1 MILIEAILRSKD
13 IIEVSIH
20 KKYLYNGSRYFYLFE
35 NGNFVKELHIER
47 ITETNNH
54 FRYIVNDLPQLKI
67 GQDYEIQ
74 DDRNTFCSIDC
85 SVLMKEMSFDH
96 LYKFDGEMGAIYHPN
111 HTIFRV
117 FSPLASSIN
126 LVLFHKNNKEIYAMK
141 KRDNGIFYYNAIGD
155 YDGFEYLYQV
165 KVNGKYVESIDP
177 YTRSTTLHSR
187 RGVVINPNKYDYEF
201 NDDKLSP
208 LASPCSS
215 VIYEMSVR
223 DFTSSIH
230 TSIKHKGKYLGLTET
245 NKVSTGNNKVGLDYL
260 SDLGVTHVQLLPVTD
275 FLTTNDQFPENTYNW
290 GYDSGNMFALE
301 GSYSSNPSDPY
312 SRIHEFKK
320 VVSSLHERNIRV
332 IVDMV
337 FNHQFTVENSSFEK
351 ILPNYYFRFNPDGTL
366 SNGSFCGNEFESR
379 RYMARKFIVDTCLMF
394 VKEFHVDG
402 FRFDLMGLTD
412 IDTMNEIYDKCSAVR
427 KDFMLYGEGWD
438 MPTSLPQELKAKQS
452 NAYKMPNIGFFN
464 DRYRDMVKG
473 KSSDNELYVKGY
485 LLGDMNYADAFR
497 HCFLSSTLP
506 ISMPPLFT
514 YPSQS
519 INYLE
524 CHDNATLYDKLLISN
539 FYESEKDKLKRIT
552 LMNIVNVL
560 SVGVAFI
567 HSGQEIGLS
576 KKGVYNSYNS
586 GDDINSFDVEVLDKR
601 IGMVNILKDAIALK
615 KKYTFFNMSNIDE
628 ISSKIMSE
636 TCYGRTIFTILDADP
651 FRSVKIIIN
660 PSNEPFQYDLNEYHR
675 VLFNE
680 FGMIT
685 DDFYARNVTVN
696 GISIMILA
704 LEKEQKEN

>member
-1 MILIEAILRSKD
+1 MILIEAILRTKD
-13 IIEVSIH
+13 TIEVSIH

-85 SVLMKEMSFDH
+85 SVLMKEMSYDH

-402 FRFDLMGLTD
+402 FRFDLMGILD
-412 IDTMNEIYDKCSAVR
+412 IDTVNEVCEYVKSIKSNILV
-427 KDFMLYGEGWD
+427 YGEGWD
-438 MPTSLPQELKAKQS
+438 MPSFIDEDKKSTITNAKKLK
-452 NAYKMPNIGFFN
+452 NIGFFN
-464 DRYRDMVKG
+464 DYYRESLKYDYLGENVIKG
-473 KSSDNELYVKGY
+473 NYMISDEKIF
-485 LLGDMNYADAFR
+485 DAN
-497 HCFLSSTLP
+497 
-506 ISMPPLFT
+506 
-514 YPSQS
+514 QS

-524 CHDNATLYDKLLISN
+524 CHDNYTYYDLQTYVELRDEKYAMKKQLFKNLIILISN
-539 FYESEKDKLKRIT
+539 GYAFY
-552 LMNIVNVL
+552 
-560 SVGVAFI
+560 
-567 HSGQEIGLS
+567 HSGQEFFRTKQGIENSYCSLDKINGFDWNKLYKHSKEVSLIEKMIRIREKHNLFMSNYKYKNENNVITLKTNDVEIVINLSDKVVKLEDKEVLLSTS
-576 KKGVYNSYNS
+576 KKNL
-586 GDDINSFDVEVLDKR
+586 EK
-601 IGMVNILKDAIALK
+601 
-615 KKYTFFNMSNIDE
+615 
-628 ISSKIMSE
+628 
-636 TCYGRTIFTILDADP
+636 
-651 FRSVKIIIN
+651 
-660 PSNEPFQYDLNEYHR
+660 YDLVVYR
-675 VLFNE
+675 SKGV
-680 FGMIT
+680 
-685 DDFYARNVTVN
+685 
-696 GISIMILA
+696 
-704 LEKEQKEN
+704 